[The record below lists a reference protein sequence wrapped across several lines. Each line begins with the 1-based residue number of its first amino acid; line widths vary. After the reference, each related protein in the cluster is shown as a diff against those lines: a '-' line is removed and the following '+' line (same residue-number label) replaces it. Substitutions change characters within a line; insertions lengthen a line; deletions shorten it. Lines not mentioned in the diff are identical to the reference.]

1 MSDLLVLEGLA
12 KSFGAHKVLDG
23 VDLTVSEG
31 ETIALIG
38 PSGSG
43 KSTLLRCVNRLEEP
57 SGGRILFQGEPVVA
71 GPKLRAMRARMGMV
85 FQHFNLF
92 THMSVLGNV
101 IEAPMQVLK
110 LPRGQAE
117 ARGRELLTRVGLADK
132 CDAYPSQLSGGQKQ
146 RVAIARSLAMEPK
159 LLLLDEITSAL
170 DPELVG
176 EVLQV
181 IRALA
186 KQGMTMLIVT
196 HEMGFA
202 REVADRVIFMDGG
215 RIVETGPPDALFA
228 RPQSDRLRQFLR
240 AVLDRAPLESAK
252 T

>member
-1 MSDLLVLEGLA
+1 MLSTATGTPDVRFSA
-12 KSFGAHKVLDG
+12 PSAVIRI
-23 VDLTVSEG
+23 VSSSLRW
-31 ETIALIG
+31 IFR
-38 PSGSG
+38 SGNSSTG
-43 KSTLLRCVNRLEEP
+43 STLKTTPALK
-57 SGGRILFQGEPVVA
+57 GTVVP

-92 THMSVLGNV
+92 THMSVLANV
-101 IEAPMQVLK
+101 IEAPVQVLK
-110 LPRGQAE
+110 LSRTEAE
-117 ARGRELLTRVGLADK
+117 ARGRDLLARVGLADK
-132 CDAYPSQLSGGQKQ
+132 SQAFPSQLSGGQKQ

-202 REVADRVIFMDGG
+202 REVADRVVFMDGG
-215 RIVETGPPDALFA
+215 RIVEEGPPDALFA
-228 RPQSDRLRQFLR
+228 RPRSDRLQLFLR
-240 AVLDRAPLESAK
+240 AVLDRTPLEAAK
-252 T
+252 G